1 MTCTRCGA
9 TIPVGDRFCSVC
21 GTPVQVAQPAPQP
34 QPQAWPQQ
42 PAPQPQQWSQPMP
55 QPQPW
60 PQTVQTP
67 YPQAVR
73 YAGFWRRFVAAVVD
87 GLVVGIVWF
96 VLSGL
101 YDFAAA
107 AFLEGTAFSPGGA
120 ALERALWLSGAG
132 RWLLLAL
139 VIFGYFVLM
148 ESTTRGASLGK
159 MLLRI
164 RVARADGRRTGLGHS
179 LARTALK
186 PISALPL
193 MLGFVIAGW
202 NRKKRALHDLLSG
215 CIVVRV

>member
-9 TIPVGDRFCSVC
+9 LIPVGDRFCSVC

-34 QPQAWPQQ
+34 Q
-42 PAPQPQQWSQPMP
+42 QWQQPMP

-60 PQTVQTP
+60 PQTVQAP

-73 YAGFWRRFVAAVVD
+73 YAGFWRRFIAALVD

-101 YDFAAA
+101 YDFAATT
-107 AFLEGTAFSPGGA
+107 FLEGTAFSPDGA

-148 ESTTRGASLGK
+148 ESTARGASLGK
-159 MLLRI
+159 MVLRI
-164 RVARADGRRTGLGHS
+164 RVARADGGRTGLGRS

-186 PISALPL
+186 PVSALPL
-193 MLGFVIAGW
+193 MLGFVVAGW
-202 NRKKRALHDLLSG
+202 NRKKQALHDLLSG
-215 CIVVRV
+215 CVVVRV